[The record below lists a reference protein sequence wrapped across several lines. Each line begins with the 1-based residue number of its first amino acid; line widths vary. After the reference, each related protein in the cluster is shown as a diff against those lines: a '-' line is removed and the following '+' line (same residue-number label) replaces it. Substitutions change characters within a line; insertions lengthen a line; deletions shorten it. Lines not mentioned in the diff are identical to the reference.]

1 MDDIVRGVDRK
12 RTSNT
17 ETFTEFA
24 NAVQVTV
31 RSIAPLQLYYS
42 GMEEAILGD
51 QANVNDGVVART

>member
-1 MDDIVRGVDRK
+1 MNNIVCGVDRK

-17 ETFTEFA
+17 KTFMEFG
-24 NAVQVTV
+24 NTVRVTA

-42 GMEEAILGD
+42 GTEEAILGD

>member
-1 MDDIVRGVDRK
+1 MCQCGVDRK

-31 RSIAPLQLYYS
+31 RSIVPLQLYYS
-42 GMEEAILGD
+42 GTEEAILGD
-51 QANVNDGVVART
+51 QANVNDGVVARM